1 MQLKINDYNDTIIEW
16 IQYNQFNDIK
26 ELNSTTYS
34 ARWKDGPLTYDHAYK
49 IEYTRNSANKTVI
62 LKYLIKNITNEFL
75 NETIEYYNKFQ
86 IYKIYGISQNPIMKN
101 YIIVLNLDQ
110 YFEVFCR
117 KCGNKYT
124 NLWNKWCKV
133 CQKNYLRKYYTNR
146 TSKNEQIDKLIQEM
160 QIKINDYDDALFEWI
175 PYFQFSDIKELS
187 NKTYSAKWK
196 DGPLLCNYYKNQYKR
211 NSESEAVILKYLVN
225 SQNITNESLKET
237 IAYYN
242 KVKIYGISQDPN
254 TKDYII
260 IFNKLTLNMAG
271 SYSHSIIRTV
281 IILTFFLIKLVYT
294 TIQYHNYY
302 DK

>member
-1 MQLKINDYNDTIIEW
+1 M
-16 IQYNQFNDIK
+16 
-26 ELNSTTYS
+26 
-34 ARWKDGPLTYDHAYK
+34 
-49 IEYTRNSANKTVI
+49 
-62 LKYLIKNITNEFL
+62 
-75 NETIEYYNKFQ
+75 EYYNKFQ

-196 DGPLLCNYYKNQYKR
+196 DGPLLCNYYKNEYKR

-225 SQNITNESLKET
+225 SQNITNESLKEVCKFS
-237 IAYYN
+237 INFIKFQVQVHYN
-242 KVKIYGISQDPN
+242 
-254 TKDYII
+254 
-260 IFNKLTLNMAG
+260 
-271 SYSHSIIRTV
+271 
-281 IILTFFLIKLVYT
+281 ILTFIFNRLWLIIIRLKYMVYLKILT
-294 TIQYHNYY
+294 QGIIL
-302 DK
+302 